1 MEHAKQISML
11 LRFHWAVVA
20 FALSYVLLSA
30 FIGFQPGVYL
40 MLADVV
46 LLLLNVL
53 YIRRIGNYDLAA
65 NVYLAVNTFV
75 AIAGCTYFS
84 GGVYS
89 PVIPWFATCPVTAI
103 LLLGFNRNTV
113 VWSVVSAMCV
123 LAFGAVAMLGMD
135 LPMAFDTR
143 HASLFLATSQVG
155 LVLTLLVHTVLF
167 DAAKS
172 KLLDD
177 MEQVADLMR
186 KAKELAEDT
195 TRMKSDFLAN
205 MSHEIRTPIN
215 AIIGMSRLALKTD
228 LDPRQR
234 NYVDKVHTA
243 ARGLLGIINDI
254 LDFSKIEAGKLTFEE
269 ADFRLEDVLQNLA
282 DLTTPKGEEKGL
294 ELLLDIAPDVP
305 TALVG
310 DPLRLGQVLL
320 NLVGNA
326 IKFTDCGEVTL
337 RIRRQP
343 PASDMAPDKVVL
355 QFEVIDT
362 GVGLS
367 AEQSARLFSAFTQ
380 ADTSTTR
387 KYGGTGLGLTISKRL
402 VEQMHGAISVD
413 STVGAGSNF
422 HFTAMLGL
430 QAVQPERVGAGA
442 DVDGLGVLVV
452 DDNAAARANVQ
463 AMLVSQRFEACAVA
477 DGRSALAALADAQ
490 AQGHPFGVVLIDWM
504 MPGMDGLAVLRQLRA
519 EPTLANTPV
528 VVMVSAH
535 AREDMLE
542 QAHGLRIEHI
552 LLKPVEPS
560 SLLESVLLALGKKVA
575 QRGRKQ
581 ERREANLEAEQ
592 KVRGA
597 YLLLVEDTPFNQEL
611 ALVVLRAAGLRVD
624 LAHHGAEAVDM
635 VNRNDYDG
643 VLMDC
648 QMPVMDGFAATR
660 AIRAQARHAG
670 LPILAMTAN
679 AMSGDRELCLASGMN
694 DHIGKPIDMQQLFT
708 TLARWVT
715 PRTPVAA
722 QGTATVPVPEHAAE
736 PAVSTTSR
744 QADPLSVEGLN
755 LAQALQRLG
764 GNTQLLRKL
773 MGQFAQQQEST
784 ATRMAQALRAQD
796 FPAVA
801 AEAHTLK
808 GLAGNI
814 GAVALQGLAQ
824 DAERAAKSGAHA
836 ALAGA
841 VPALLCDMASLAQ
854 GIRAV
859 LASTQPA
866 PAMGEA
872 VPDGPAVP
880 VDQASLHADMVT
892 LAALLQQDD
901 SDAVRCGRGVAQL
914 LAQLGHAQAGAA
926 LAQALEAYDFE
937 AARSAL
943 QAVARTL
950 HVELG
955 AHGST
960 P

>member
-20 FALSYVLLSA
+20 FALFYVMLSA

-40 MLADVV
+40 MLADGV

-53 YIRRIGNYDLAA
+53 YIRRCGHYDVAA
-65 NVYLAVNTFV
+65 NVFLAVNTFV

-89 PVIPWFATCPVTAI
+89 PVIPWFAASPVTAI
-103 LLLGFNRNTV
+103 LLLGFNRNAV
-113 VWSVVSAMCV
+113 LWALGSVLCV
-123 LAFGAVAMLGMD
+123 MAFGAAALLDVNLPVALD
-135 LPMAFDTR
+135 AR
-143 HASLFLATSQVG
+143 HAGLFLATSQVG
-155 LVLTLLVHTVLF
+155 LVLTLLVLTVLF

-177 MEQVADLMR
+177 MEHVADLMR
-186 KAKELAEDT
+186 RAKELAEET

-215 AIIGMSRLALKTD
+215 AIIGMSRLALKTN

-326 IKFTDCGEVTL
+326 IKFTDRGEVTL
-337 RIRRQP
+337 RIRCQP
-343 PASDMAPDKVVL
+343 HATDIAANTVAL

-367 AEQSARLFSAFTQ
+367 AEQSARLFSAFAQ

-402 VEQMHGAISVD
+402 VEQMQGRISVE
-413 STVGAGSNF
+413 STLGAGSNF
-422 HFTAMLGL
+422 HFTAVLGL
-430 QAVQPERVGAGA
+430 QAAQPERVRAEA

-452 DDNAAARANVQ
+452 DDNAAARANLRS
-463 AMLVSQRFEACAVA
+463 MLVSQRFEACAVA
-477 DGRSALAALADAQ
+477 DGLSALVAMADAQ
-490 AQGHPFGVVLIDWM
+490 AQGYPFGVVLIDWM
-504 MPGMDGLAVLRQLRA
+504 MPGMDGLAVLRQIRTQ
-519 EPTLANTPV
+519 PSLAHTPV

-542 QAHGLRIEHI
+542 QAQGLPIDHI

-575 QRGRKQ
+575 LRGRKQ
-581 ERREANLEAEQ
+581 ERLEANLEAEQ

-597 YLLLVEDTPFNQEL
+597 YLLLVEDNPVNQEL
-611 ALVVLRAAGLRVD
+611 ALEILQAAGMRVD
-624 LAHHGAEAVDM
+624 VAHHGAQAVDM
-635 VNRNDYDG
+635 VERNDYDG

-660 AIRAQARHAG
+660 AIRAKAHHAE

-679 AMSGDRELCLASGMN
+679 AMSGDRELCLAAGMN

-715 PRTPVAA
+715 PRTPVVA
-722 QGTATVPVPEHAAE
+722 QVPATMPESVE
-736 PAVSTTSR
+736 PPPP
-744 QADPLSVEGLN
+744 QPKGLSAVEGLN
-755 LAQALQRLG
+755 LTQALQRLG
-764 GNTQLLRKL
+764 GNTVLLRKL
-773 MGQFAQQQEST
+773 MGQFAQQQHPT
-784 ATRMAQALRAQD
+784 ATRLAQAMRAQD

-814 GAVALQGLAQ
+814 GAVALQALAL
-824 DAERAAKSGAHA
+824 EVEHAAKAGTHAVLVGAMP
-836 ALAGA
+836 
-841 VPALLCDMASLAQ
+841 VLLCDMATLAQ
-854 GIRAV
+854 RIREA
-859 LASTQPA
+859 LATTESVFVA
-866 PAMGEA
+866 GEA
-872 VPDGPAVP
+872 VSYGATVP
-880 VDQASLHADMVT
+880 VDQATLHADIAS
-892 LAALLQQDD
+892 LAALLQEDD
-901 SDAVRCGRGVAQL
+901 SDASRCGHSVAQRL
-914 LAQLGHAQAGAA
+914 VQLGHAQSGAA
-926 LAQALEAYDFE
+926 LAHALDTYDFE
-937 AARSAL
+937 AAFDTL
-943 QAVARTL
+943 QAVAQTL

-955 AHGST
+955 ISGST